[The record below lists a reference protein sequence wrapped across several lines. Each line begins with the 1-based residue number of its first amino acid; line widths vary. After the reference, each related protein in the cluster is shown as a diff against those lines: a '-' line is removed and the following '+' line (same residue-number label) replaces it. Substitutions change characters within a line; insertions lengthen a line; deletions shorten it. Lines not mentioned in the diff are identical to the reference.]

1 MMSQEYII
9 QQTAVDMGSIASY
22 SSLLSTVFGKPEL
35 FTSSYIKWQYAD
47 NPDGTIVGFNALID
61 GSLSAHYVTQP
72 MQALINGQRKK
83 GLLSLNTATHP
94 GHQGK
99 GLFVKLADRTYQYAA
114 DNGYDFVIGVANQN
128 SVHGFTKKLGFQL
141 VGQLHALL
149 GIGALPYT
157 SDLNK
162 FSYSRY
168 WSQEALSWRLANPN
182 NKYGV
187 ANGQH
192 TVISS
197 ATAYPAISASLG
209 IFNGSDYSVSP
220 QKASLSL
227 LNLWIGAN
235 KDITSKTNLYFN
247 IPNRLRPAP
256 LYLIFKSLNDSIM
269 PLDFSD
275 VYFQALDFDA
285 Y

>member
-1 MMSQEYII
+1 
-9 QQTAVDMGSIASY
+9 
-22 SSLLSTVFGKPEL
+22 
-35 FTSSYIKWQYAD
+35 
-47 NPDGTIVGFNALID
+47 
-61 GSLSAHYVTQP
+61 
-72 MQALINGQRKK
+72 MQALIGGQKKK
-83 GLLSLNTATHP
+83 GLLSLNTATHS

-149 GIGALPYT
+149 GMGSLPF
-157 SDLNK
+157 SEDMSK

-168 WSQEALSWRLANPN
+168 WTQEALSWRLNNPN
-182 NKYGV
+182 SKYGV
-187 ANGQH
+187 STGNH
-192 TVISS
+192 ITVSS
-197 ATAYPAISASLG
+197 PTAYPAIGATLGVFKGSEYSL
-209 IFNGSDYSVSP
+209 SP
-220 QKASLSL
+220 IKAPFSL

-235 KDITSKTNLYFN
+235 RDITSKTNLYFN
-247 IPNRLRPAP
+247 IPNKLRPAP
-256 LYLIFKSLNDSIM
+256 LYLIFKSLHNNIS
-269 PLDFSD
+269 PVNLDD

>member
-1 MMSQEYII
+1 MNQDYNI
-9 QQTAVDMGSIASY
+9 QQTAVDINSIGAY
-22 SSLLSTVFGKPEL
+22 ASLLSDVFHNPKL
-35 FTSSYIKWQYAD
+35 FTPGYIKWQYAE
-47 NPDGTIVGFNALID
+47 NPDGEIVGFNAFS
-61 GSLSAHYVTQP
+61 GESLAAHYVTQP
-72 MQALINGQRKK
+72 MQALIGGQKKK

-149 GIGALPYT
+149 GMGSLPFT
-157 SDLNK
+157 NDLSK

-168 WSQEALSWRLANPN
+168 WTQEALSWRLNNPN
-182 NKYGV
+182 SKYCVSTG
-187 ANGQH
+187 NH
-192 TVISS
+192 ITVSS
-197 ATAYPAISASLG
+197 PTAYPAIGATLGVFKGSEYSL
-209 IFNGSDYSVSP
+209 SP
-220 QKASLSL
+220 VKESFSL

-235 KDITSKTNLYFN
+235 RDITSKTNLYFN
-247 IPNRLRPAP
+247 IPNKLRPAP
-256 LYLIFKSLNDSIM
+256 LYLIFKSLNNNISPVD
-269 PLDFSD
+269 LDD

>member
-1 MMSQEYII
+1 MSDYKIR
-9 QQTAVDMGSIASY
+9 QTTTDGAGVLGAA
-22 SSLLSTVFGKPEL
+22 SLLSEVFGKPEL
-35 FTSSYIKWQYAD
+35 FTADYVKWQYAD
-47 NPDGTIVGFNALID
+47 NPDGAIVGFNAYD
-61 GSLSAHYVTQP
+61 GETLAAHYVTQP
-72 MQALINGQRKK
+72 MQAVIDGQKRR

-114 DNGYDFVIGVANQN
+114 DQGYDFVVGVANQN

-141 VGQLHALL
+141 AGQLHALL

-157 SDLNK
+157 HDLSGY
-162 FSYSRY
+162 SYY
-168 WSQEALSWRLANPN
+168 KDWSPEALAWRLCNPV

-187 ANGQH
+187 STAKAV
-192 TVISS
+192 TVSS
-197 ATAYPAISASLG
+197 ATAYPAISATLG
-209 IFNGSDYSVSP
+209 RFDKKRYQLNP
-220 QKASLSL
+220 CPASFSM
-227 LNLWIGAN
+227 LNLWIGVDRN
-235 KDITSKTNLYFN
+235 ITSKTNFYFN

-256 LYLIFKSLNDSIM
+256 LYLIFK
-269 PLDFSD
+269 PLKGGIGPLHFDD

>member
-1 MMSQEYII
+1 MSADYNI
-9 QQTAVDMGSIASY
+9 QQTTVDKDSIGSY
-22 SSLLSTVFGKPEL
+22 SSLLSNVFANPKL
-35 FTSSYIKWQYAD
+35 FTPSYLAWQYAD
-47 NPDGTIVGFNALID
+47 NPDGTIVGFNAWAA
-61 GSLSAHYVTQP
+61 GSLAAHYVTQP
-72 MQALINGQRKK
+72 MRATIGGQRKK

-99 GLFVKLADRTYQYAA
+99 GLFVKLADRTYQYAS
-114 DNGYDFVIGVANQN
+114 DSGYDFVIGVANQN

-149 GIGALPYT
+149 GMGYLPF
-157 SDLNK
+157 SDDLSG

-168 WSQEALSWRLANPN
+168 WSQQALSWRLANP
-182 NKYGV
+182 KRRYGV
-187 ANGQH
+187 SCGH
-192 TVISS
+192 PTVISS
-197 ATAYPAISASLG
+197 PTAYPSISATLG
-209 IFNGSDYSVSP
+209 VFKGSGYDITARKEP
-220 QKASLSL
+220 FSL

-256 LYLIFKSLNDSIM
+256 LYLIFKSLNNSIST
-269 PLDFSD
+269 LDFND